1 VNRVLAAMAL
11 LAVVGCSS
19 SGDGSLPSTTADATT
34 TTAATRTAGTRYDP
48 LSPEG
53 QVELAYLGSW
63 GDYASAVFDLDA
75 AGLEASYS
83 GAALDTVRAEVA
95 RRVAD
100 GRPAAVA
107 VEHSYTIKLDGATQA
122 TVFDEYVSH
131 QVDLDG
137 RTQTPVEPDPAVT
150 IRELY
155 TLELIDKRWRVV
167 TIERLR

>member
-1 VNRVLAAMAL
+1 LLTVLALSAL
-11 LAVVGCSS
+11 VGCS
-19 SGDGSLPSTTADATT
+19 GDAGAPTTTSESTT
-34 TTAATRTAGTRYDP
+34 TTALSTPVTRYDP

-63 GDYASAVFDLDA
+63 ADYASAVFDLDPS
-75 AGLEASYS
+75 GLEDSYA

-95 RRVAD
+95 RRTTD
-100 GRPAAVA
+100 GRPAAVS

-137 RTQTPVEPDPAVT
+137 RTRTSIEPDPAVT

-155 TLELIDKRWRVV
+155 TVELVDKRWRVV